1 MRKNKLRQQHLNLRQ
16 AMDRKDVLKKSR
28 KIVSK
33 IIQMPEVQ
41 QADTIFSYNAFRNE
55 VILDTIMLNGWQV
68 ALPQVINKEEMIF
81 RLVDVDTVFVKS
93 SYGVLEPV
101 NGTVITPTSKTV
113 VLVPGSAFDLDGH
126 RIGYGGG
133 YYDRYLT
140 KHSESF
146 RIGVC
151 YKHQLEVGLT
161 VSAHDVTMQMMV
173 TD

>member
-1 MRKNKLRQQHLNLRQ
+1 M
-16 AMDRKDVLKKSR
+16 
-28 KIVSK
+28 
-33 IIQMPEVQ
+33 QMPEVQ

-55 VILDTIMLNGWQV
+55 VILDTIMLNGTQV

-81 RLVDVDTVFVKS
+81 RIVDESTVFEKS

-101 NGTVITPTSKTV
+101 NGTIITPTSKTI

-140 KHSESF
+140 KHSEPF
-146 RIGVC
+146 RIGIC
-151 YKHQLEVGLT
+151 YKHQLEVKLAA
-161 VSAHDVTMQMMV
+161 SAHDVTMHMMV